1 MNLAGFQFAFPWL
14 LLLIPVPLLVFYLLK
29 PVTLAAKSA
38 LRVPSFTEFEQFQQT
53 GSRRVVGWMLLIAI
67 LIWTLLSVSVARPQ
81 WLGEP
86 ISTNISGR
94 DLMLAVDISGSMRE
108 TDLYAGNRQYSRMD
122 VVRELGREFITRREG
137 DRIGLIMFGSNAYVQ
152 TPLTFDHRTVQHFLG
167 EAEVGLA
174 GRATAIG
181 DAIGL
186 GIKRLKDRPAT
197 SRVLLLITDGAN
209 SAGVVEPLDA
219 ARVAATSDIRIHTIG
234 VGSEGSSVAG
244 FGIRVQRSELDEET
258 LKRIAATTGGRY
270 FRARNVAE
278 LEEIYTIID
287 SLEPVDNEDKSYRPL
302 TELFPWPLSA
312 ALLLSVLLSITY
324 CRRHHA

>member
-1 MNLAGFQFAFPWL
+1 MMVAGFQLAYPWWL
-14 LLLIPVPLLVFYLLK
+14 LLLPLPLVIYVSFR

-38 LRVPSFTEFEQFQQT
+38 LRVPSFTEFEQFQNAK
-53 GSRRVVGWMLLIAI
+53 SRRRMGWMLAVAF
-67 LIWTLLSVSVARPQ
+67 LIWMLLSLAIARPQ

-86 ISTNISGR
+86 VSTNISGR

-108 TDLYAGNRQYSRMD
+108 TDLYAGNRQFSRMD
-122 VVRELGREFITRREG
+122 VVRELGREFINRREG

-152 TPLTFDHRTVQHFLG
+152 TPLTFDHQTVQHFLG

-186 GIKRLKDRPAT
+186 GIKRLRDRPAT
-197 SRVLLLITDGAN
+197 SRVLILITDGAN

-219 ARVAATSDIRIHTIG
+219 ARVAASSDIRVHTIG
-234 VGSEGSSVAG
+234 VGSEGSSVSG
-244 FGIRVQRSELDEET
+244 FGFRVQRSELDEET
-258 LKRIAATTGGRY
+258 LQNIATTTGGRY

-278 LEEIYTIID
+278 LEDIYTIID
-287 SLEPVDNEDKSYRPL
+287 SLEPVDNQNKLYRPL
-302 TELFPWPLSA
+302 KELFPWPLGTA
-312 ALLLSVLLSITY
+312 FVLSVLLSIAY
-324 CRRHHA
+324 CRRSHA